1 MDHDFSLIFTF
12 VGGLTAALLFGL
24 IARKL
29 HLSPLVGYLL
39 AGVVVGPYSPGFVA
53 DSHTVEQF
61 AELGVILL
69 MFGVGLHFHLKDLI
83 AVQRVAVPGAVVQ
96 ISVATVLGVLVGW
109 MFGWSTISGLVF
121 GMAISVASTV
131 VLTRVLEDN
140 QNLHTPSGHVA
151 LGWLVVEDLFTI
163 LLLVLIP
170 AVMEA
175 RQSGAGDWSG
185 ILYEL
190 GWMFVKLSLLVALT
204 LFAGKKIIPLVLR
217 YVARTGARDLF
228 TLAVLVIALGVAVCS
243 AKFFGASM
251 VLGAFLAGMVVGQ
264 SDFCARA
271 AAEAMLMRDAFAV
284 LFFVSVGMMF
294 DPMSVGDCWP
304 LALATLGVVMI
315 GKPLAAYAVVRC
327 LRRPLPLAL
336 SVSVALALSLIHI

>member
-1 MDHDFSLIFTF
+1 MDHDFSLILTF

-39 AGVVVGPYSPGFVA
+39 AGVIVGPYSPGFVA

-83 AVQRVAVPGAVVQ
+83 AVQKVAVPGAVVQ
-96 ISVATVLGVLVGW
+96 ISVATVLGVIVGW
-109 MFGWSTISGLVF
+109 CFGWSTISGLVF

-131 VLTRVLEDN
+131 VLTRVLEDH

-175 RQSGAGDWSG
+175 RQSGAGGWDS
-185 ILYEL
+185 ILSEIR
-190 GWMFVKLSLLVALT
+190 MDV
-204 LFAGKKIIPLVLR
+204 R
-217 YVARTGARDLF
+217 Q
-228 TLAVLVIALGVAVCS
+228 AVRPGRADPVC
-243 AKFFGASM
+243 
-251 VLGAFLAGMVVGQ
+251 
-264 SDFCARA
+264 R
-271 AAEAMLMRDAFAV
+271 
-284 LFFVSVGMMF
+284 
-294 DPMSVGDCWP
+294 
-304 LALATLGVVMI
+304 
-315 GKPLAAYAVVRC
+315 
-327 LRRPLPLAL
+327 
-336 SVSVALALSLIHI
+336 